1 MPGPIQA
8 LERATVILDLVERS
22 DRSMQLR
29 DIAQE
34 LDLSKTTVHG
44 ILQTLTAL
52 EYLDQDPDTGAY
64 SLGSRMSSHDVVEL
78 DGNDLRAAAM
88 PWADG
93 LASDT
98 GFEVL
103 MTIVHDQEAEV
114 VHHVFRPDDMPQTL
128 RVGELLPLHAT
139 GCGKLILAYSPLR
152 ERLLRNLPLDRYTR
166 RTSTNRGRL
175 AAVIEQ
181 IRITGVATG
190 DGEFDP
196 DVADV
201 AVAVHGGSRSS
212 VAALALHGPPEGL
225 LARDGTPRPEPLAAL
240 RLAAISVMHALEPAR

>member
-34 LDLSKTTVHG
+34 VDLSKTTVHG

-52 EYLDQDPDTGAY
+52 EYLDQDPDSGAY
-64 SLGSRMSSHDVVEL
+64 SLGPRMSSHEVVEL
-78 DGNDLRAAAM
+78 DGNDLRATAM

-103 MTIVHDQEAEV
+103 MTILHGQEAEV
-114 VHHVFRPDDMPQTL
+114 VHHVFRPDDKPQTL

-139 GCGKLILAYSPLR
+139 GCGKLLLAYSPLR

-175 AAVIEQ
+175 AGVIEQ
-181 IRITGVATG
+181 IRIAGVATG
-190 DGEFDP
+190 DGELDP
-196 DVADV
+196 DFADV

-212 VAALALHGPPEGL
+212 VAALALHGAPEEL
-225 LARDGTPRPEPLAAL
+225 LARDGTPRAELLAAL
-240 RLAAISVMHALEPAR
+240 RLAAASVMHALEAAR

>member
-88 PWADG
+88 PWG
-93 LASDT
+93 AS
-98 GFEVL
+98 
-103 MTIVHDQEAEV
+103 
-114 VHHVFRPDDMPQTL
+114 
-128 RVGELLPLHAT
+128 
-139 GCGKLILAYSPLR
+139 
-152 ERLLRNLPLDRYTR
+152 
-166 RTSTNRGRL
+166 L
-175 AAVIEQ
+175 AAS
-181 IRITGVATG
+181 
-190 DGEFDP
+190 P
-196 DVADV
+196 
-201 AVAVHGGSRSS
+201 
-212 VAALALHGPPEGL
+212 
-225 LARDGTPRPEPLAAL
+225 
-240 RLAAISVMHALEPAR
+240 